1 MKQGNKRQKALKK
14 HHKTKRK
21 ADLLDRVNLWFVLH
35 STIAYILDTSIL
47 LFSAFCKN
55 VFVS

>member
-1 MKQGNKRQKALKK
+1 MKQDNKRQKALKK
-14 HHKTKRK
+14 HHKTKQK
-21 ADLLDRVNLWFVLH
+21 ADLLDCVNLWFVEH
-35 STIAYILDTSIL
+35 STIAYILDASVL